1 MGSHMFVNRAMNLL
15 IYCSLQR
22 NPLISFSVLGVGI
35 SRMAL
40 IFSGST
46 SMPPLPTIY
55 PNNFPKVTP
64 NVHFLGFNLN
74 LNYLIISKNLS
85 RVAR

>member
-1 MGSHMFVNRAMNLL
+1 MGSHMFINRAMNLL

-40 IFSGST
+40 IFSRSA

-55 PNNFPKVTP
+55 PNNFPEVTP
-64 NVHFLGFNLN
+64 NVYFLGFSLN